1 MTMKN
6 LTKLGEQ
13 IRHMST
19 GCQSDMSGGT
29 SFPDFT
35 PFQFY
40 ISHPSFRDLTQ
51 VVATVFHTTEQT
63 NWLKIGIYLKWKVL
77 YCEKIHPS
85 HPIQSHL

>member
-1 MTMKN
+1 MKN

-19 GCQSDMSGGT
+19 DCQSDLSGGT

-40 ISHPSFRDLTQ
+40 ISHPSFHDLTHIC
-51 VVATVFHTTEQT
+51 AS
-63 NWLKIGIYLKWKVL
+63 
-77 YCEKIHPS
+77 YCVS
-85 HPIQSHL
+85 HDGANKLVKNISQMESSLL